1 MDGSDGFPA
10 WRTLRGECSR
20 LSVLSPSHTYFLY
33 GSVFHNLQ
41 LNLEVK
47 LLLQLVQ
54 NKWLFIIIITAL
66 GLSGQHF
73 WEVVFGYKTLS
84 LNVLKTE
91 TSKSLSMSVLNT
103 KPNWSNYSFFCLSV
117 NLYLYCYKLNQLFLS
132 NHWCT
137 QGPAVLPPHL
147 NHFTHLMVVLSCFPG
162 FLFSVLLV

>member
-1 MDGSDGFPA
+1 MLWKLIWECTSVPSHSQKAIPACAVCLLSGCASLKRQSEQCLGVCAGSAVPLQASHLHRTNIESLSNMDGSDGFPA

-41 LNLEVK
+41 LSREVK

-73 WEVVFGYKTLS
+73 WEVVFG
-84 LNVLKTE
+84 
-91 TSKSLSMSVLNT
+91 
-103 KPNWSNYSFFCLSV
+103 
-117 NLYLYCYKLNQLFLS
+117 
-132 NHWCT
+132 
-137 QGPAVLPPHL
+137 
-147 NHFTHLMVVLSCFPG
+147 
-162 FLFSVLLV
+162 